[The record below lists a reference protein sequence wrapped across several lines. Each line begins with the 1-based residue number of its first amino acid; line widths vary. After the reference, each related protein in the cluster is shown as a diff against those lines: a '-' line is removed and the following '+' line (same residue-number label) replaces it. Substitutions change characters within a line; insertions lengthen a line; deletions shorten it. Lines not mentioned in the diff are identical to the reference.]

1 MAFQEFPMLIRTSLC
16 TLALAAALA
25 PQAMAQS
32 AVATSQYMHQGA
44 AETPTIHIGRG
55 RLDFQTGVQR
65 ARVYKLMPQIEKAIA
80 VELANPDSAELSSL
94 RTGRYQK
101 AMVVCGV
108 VDSIAASG
116 KTEKR
121 RFIARPTIATLE
133 SPENSNAF
141 RAGWKSTGCGF

>member
-1 MAFQEFPMLIRTSLC
+1 MLARTSLC
-16 TLALAAALA
+16 VLAIAALA

-32 AVATSQYMHQGA
+32 ALVKSQYMHRNGGA
-44 AETPTIHIGRG
+44 DTPTIEVGRG
-55 RLDFQTGVQR
+55 RLDFQTSSQQR
-65 ARVYKLMPQIEKAIA
+65 IVERLMPQIEKAVA
-80 VELANPDSAELSSL
+80 LQLANPESAELRGL

-116 KTEKR
+116 ETEKR

-133 SPENSNAF
+133 TPENAQAF